1 MASIRSIRKRAQ
13 ANAKRRNACRWAFR
27 AAVRRATQPPDW
39 RKMLEDF
46 YAWQD
51 AMFRYQNLS
60 HREPLEPQPF
70 TPKAQQWAGTA

>member
-1 MASIRSIRKRAQ
+1 MASIRSIRKRGQ
-13 ANAKRRNACRWAFR
+13 ARIKRRNACRWVFR
-27 AAVRRATQPPDW
+27 NAVRRAMQPPDW

-51 AMFRYQNLS
+51 AMFHDQDLS
-60 HREPLEPQPF
+60 HREPLGPQPF